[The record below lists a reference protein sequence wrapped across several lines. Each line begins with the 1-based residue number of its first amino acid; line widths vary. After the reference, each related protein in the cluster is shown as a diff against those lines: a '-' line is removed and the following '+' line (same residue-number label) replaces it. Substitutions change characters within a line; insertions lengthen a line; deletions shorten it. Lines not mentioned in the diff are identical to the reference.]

1 MQTNPVV
8 PGNPV
13 TYLLTATNNGPSDA
27 AGVVVTDVPDN
38 NLTVTSAVPSVGS
51 CSLNAGEP
59 VCSIGVLAA
68 GASATVT
75 VTASLPP
82 SVTGSITNQALVST
96 TTPDPN
102 PANDQAS
109 VTSPV
114 TPEADLSVTKT
125 VSPNP
130 IVPGAPAVYSL
141 VVTNNGP
148 SRAASAFL
156 SDTPPAGE
164 QFVSF
169 ATTQGDCSSL
179 SPLICD
185 LGPVAA
191 GATVRVDVTASIDP
205 SATGNLTNSATVS
218 SSTADPN
225 PANNTGTTT
234 TPLAPSADLEIEKIG
249 TDPIVAGGANSYTLT
264 VTNNGPSTA
273 TAVAIND
280 PLPADLSGVTAS
292 STGGPC
298 MVAAGTVSCT
308 ATQLTVGAT
317 DVVSIGATLA
327 ASHTGNLVNT
337 ASVTSA
343 TADPDSAN
351 NTATFTSGTGPEADL
366 SLTKTASSL
375 NVTAGSTTT
384 YTLTATIT
392 GHPTPPGSPS
402 PTTCPPG

>member
-1 MQTNPVV
+1 M
-8 PGNPV
+8 
-13 TYLLTATNNGPSDA
+13 
-27 AGVVVTDVPDN
+27 
-38 NLTVTSAVPSVGS
+38 
-51 CSLNAGEP
+51 
-59 VCSIGVLAA
+59 
-68 GASATVT
+68 
-75 VTASLPP
+75 
-82 SVTGSITNQALVST
+82 
-96 TTPDPN
+96 
-102 PANDQAS
+102 
-109 VTSPV
+109 
-114 TPEADLSVTKT
+114 
-125 VSPNP
+125 
-130 IVPGAPAVYSL
+130 
-141 VVTNNGP
+141 
-148 SRAASAFL
+148 L

-179 SPLICD
+179 SPLTCD

-205 SATGNLTNSATVS
+205 SATGNLTNSATIS
-218 SSTADPN
+218 SATADPN

-234 TPLAPSADLEIEKIG
+234 TPLAPSADLDVDKSG
-249 TDPIVAGGANSYTLT
+249 TDPIVDGGANSYTLT

-298 MVAAGTVSCT
+298 TVAAGTVGCT

-337 ASVTSA
+337 ASVASA

-375 NVTAGSTTT
+375 SVTAGGATT
-384 YTLTATIT
+384 YTLTAFNNGPSNATGVAIT
-392 GHPTPPGSPS
+392 DNLPTGVTLTSAPGCTLAGSVL
-402 PTTCPPG
+402 TCPVGPWPPAVKRWRRSWSRWTRATPGPRCPIRRR